1 MMYPDTAQITPVTRN
16 TKTGTE
22 TKGVPVTVRCYWEES
37 ERLMYKSDG
46 TPWRRE
52 NLYFLPVDT
61 AVSEGDYIKP
71 LTRGGFA
78 VVGVDA
84 KVMSKDVARGLPHIE
99 VAT

>member
-16 TKTGTE
+16 PNTGAE
-22 TKGVPVTVRCYWEES
+22 TNGTPVAVRCYWEES
-37 ERLMYKSDG
+37 ERLMYKADG

-52 NLYFLPVDT
+52 NLYFLPANT
-61 AVSEGDYIKP
+61 AVSDGDYIKP

-84 KVMSKDVARGLPHIE
+84 KIMSKEVARGIPHIE
-99 VAT
+99 VST

>member
-16 TKTGTE
+16 PKTGAE
-22 TKGVPVTVRCYWEES
+22 TKGTPVTVRCYWEES
-37 ERLMYKSDG
+37 ERLMYRADG

-52 NLYFLPVDT
+52 NLYFLPANT

-84 KVMSKDVARGLPHIE
+84 KVQGKDVARGLPHIE
-99 VAT
+99 VST